1 MRGIT
6 KRFGGLTA
14 NDRVDLSVATGE
26 IHCLLGENGAGKS
39 TLVKILFGL
48 YPKDS
53 GEILL
58 DGMPVDIASPAHAI
72 RLGIGMVH
80 QHFMLVD
87 RLTVLENLIAGMEP
101 TRRGLIDFAA
111 ARERVRSVAERYGL
125 AVDVDAR
132 VEELSV
138 GEQQRVEILKSLLR
152 EAKILILDEPTAVLT
167 PREVD
172 DLFHVMQ
179 SLRSQGKTLIFI
191 THKLRETMAFSDR
204 VTVLRAGRN
213 AGTVPTAET
222 SPEELAQMMVGRKVI
237 LRVER
242 PAANQRTRPVVEQE
256 VARGVMQEAKQG
268 IEPGADHGGEENARH
283 GTEEKAYHRTEQN
296 AKHATDDEPVLL
308 ETRGLKVTDRNGRTR
323 LVDINLHVRAGEI
336 LGVVGVEG
344 NGQLE
349 LEEVITG
356 LRAPSAGSVKICGE
370 ELWTGSNPTTPRRF
384 RALGGAHIPS
394 DRLRRGIIT
403 SLPLTTATRS
413 WADKERLR
421 SCGENGSAAS
431 LRLTQSAGTPP
442 GSSIASTSAPHRWR
456 APPVRFQAATSKSLS
471 SEESSPLIPR

>member
-1 MRGIT
+1 
-6 KRFGGLTA
+6 
-14 NDRVDLSVATGE
+14 
-26 IHCLLGENGAGKS
+26 
-39 TLVKILFGL
+39 
-48 YPKDS
+48 
-53 GEILL
+53 
-58 DGMPVDIASPAHAI
+58 
-72 RLGIGMVH
+72 
-80 QHFMLVD
+80 
-87 RLTVLENLIAGMEP
+87 
-101 TRRGLIDFAA
+101 
-111 ARERVRSVAERYGL
+111 
-125 AVDVDAR
+125 
-132 VEELSV
+132 
-138 GEQQRVEILKSLLR
+138 
-152 EAKILILDEPTAVLT
+152 
-167 PREVD
+167 
-172 DLFHVMQ
+172 
-179 SLRSQGKTLIFI
+179 
-191 THKLRETMAFSDR
+191 
-204 VTVLRAGRN
+204 
-213 AGTVPTAET
+213 
-222 SPEELAQMMVGRKVI
+222 MMVGRKVI

-403 SLPLTTATRS
+403 SLPLTRNAILGRQREAPFVRRKWIGGVLAFNAIRRHTAGLIDRFDVRTAS
-413 WADKERLR
+413 VE
-421 SCGENGSAAS
+421 SAA
-431 LRLTQSAGTPP
+431 G
-442 GSSIASTSAPHRWR
+442 
-456 APPVRFQAATSKSLS
+456 SLS
-471 SEESSPLIPR
+471 GGNQQKLVVGREFSFDPQVIVAAQPTRGVDVGAIEQIHQELLDMRAAGKAILLISAELDELLSLSDRLVILYEGAIVAEGRTEDFTETQLGLLMAGGGRCG